1 MGIRGAGRD
10 VVYVIDGSKTPMLY
24 YYDSER
30 SFSFQSTWAYQSVS
44 DALGTMLIRRAG
56 QLLLFGKN
64 LKRCGAIL
72 RFTYFGRRT
81 LILSVIA
88 ADNFAIAKVYN

>member
-30 SFSFQSTWAYQSVS
+30 SFSFHVGLSIS
-44 DALGTMLIRRAG
+44 DALGTMLIRRG
-56 QLLLFGKN
+56 QLLFGQN

-88 ADNFAIAKVYN
+88 ADNFAIANVY